1 MCVCV
6 CVRAASCT
14 RWYAQKPCLRR
25 RSLPAS
31 QEAPQT
37 SLLPPLGVHAGERPN
52 PRNNAPRSAIGP
64 FKQEGTQAISHKAS
78 TRQARH
84 RKAGISARQCEK
96 TLPQKVPLQGTRP
109 SKHHHLCI
117 GQCAATCQRS
127 RHASPQIPLRILSTL
142 RDPCAPGTH
151 SFTTIFL

>member
-1 MCVCV
+1 MSEC
-6 CVRAASCT
+6 AASCT

-64 FKQEGTQAISHKAS
+64 CKQEGTQAISHKAS

-84 RKAGISARQCEK
+84 RKAGIRARQRAILAETRAK
-96 TLPQKVPLQGTRP
+96 RRFPRRSPFKVLGQASIITSASGNAQPRAKGAGTLLHR
-109 SKHHHLCI
+109 SLC
-117 GQCAATCQRS
+117 GY
-127 RHASPQIPLRILSTL
+127 
-142 RDPCAPGTH
+142 
-151 SFTTIFL
+151 